1 MKMCWKSTIDNY
13 YTKEIYVQT
22 SQKLTQKKSK
32 ALQCRACTLG
42 YSICLNVKTNICSE
56 TVSSR
61 FCHFSTM
68 YGPGS
73 LVLSEQVRQRLIFI
87 IIVPAQCSSERSSDQ
102 EIITIILPRIAE
114 TKIKQSL
121 NTIFKNRFLHIL
133 LVCEF
138 ASVAS
143 KGWMGPSIWAIAK
156 TKTVLSLSDQS

>member
-1 MKMCWKSTIDNY
+1 
-13 YTKEIYVQT
+13 
-22 SQKLTQKKSK
+22 
-32 ALQCRACTLG
+32 
-42 YSICLNVKTNICSE
+42 
-56 TVSSR
+56 
-61 FCHFSTM
+61 M

-102 EIITIILPRIAE
+102 EIITIILPMIEE

-143 KGWMGPSIWAIAK
+143 KGWMI
-156 TKTVLSLSDQS
+156 